1 MSIFILFLRLFLF
14 DICKCFL
21 IDEGVYCQSL
31 CTSSNVS
38 GRSSS
43 SSRLITNSNP
53 IQQSYMPNNKQ
64 PSDVSTHRV
73 RFQGLPRS
81 QTTNGISDVR
91 KLLFQKIL
99 RHCIIL

>member
-53 IQQSYMPNNKQ
+53 IQQSFMPNNKQ
-64 PSDVSTHRV
+64 PSDASTHRV

-91 KLLFQKIL
+91 KLLF
-99 RHCIIL
+99 